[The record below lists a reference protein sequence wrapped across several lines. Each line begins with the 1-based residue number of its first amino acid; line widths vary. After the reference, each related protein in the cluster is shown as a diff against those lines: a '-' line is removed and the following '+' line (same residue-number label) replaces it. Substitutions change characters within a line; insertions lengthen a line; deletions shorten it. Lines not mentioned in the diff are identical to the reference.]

1 MNDWLKSVDSSTV
14 LLGQTIM
21 YTAYC
26 LVIISVIAWIATRLT
41 KKPGDRSIISPKL
54 FYGWVGLLVVIGV
67 SLHLTT
73 YNTIPWVKPDLEHP
87 DADVVATYNIA
98 IGDHKWDTSTGQ
110 MTPPCNQL
118 VEFKVTSTD
127 LTYGFGI
134 FRPDSTMVA
143 QMQVVPGHENNLY
156 WTFTKNGTYHIVSTE
171 YSGPLGYDPNTGM
184 NIAWPDAIVVSDCQ
198 K

>member
-1 MNDWLKSVDSSTV
+1 MNEWLKNVDSGTV

-26 LVIISVIAWIATRLT
+26 LAIISVVAWIGLRLT
-41 KKPGDRSIISPKL
+41 QEPEAPSRIGPRW
-54 FYGWVGLLVVIGV
+54 FYAWVGFLAVLGV

-73 YNTIPWVKPDLEHP
+73 YNTIPWVKPDLAQP
-87 DADVVATYNIA
+87 AAQAAATYEIT
-98 IGDHKWDTSTGQ
+98 IGDHRWDTSTGP
-110 MTPPCNQL
+110 MAPPCGEL
-118 VEFKVTSTD
+118 VRFSVTSTD

-143 QMQVVPGHENNLY
+143 QMQVVPGHANDLY
-156 WTFTKNGTYHIVSTE
+156 WTFTRNGTYHIVSTE
-171 YSGPLGYDPNTGM
+171 YSGPAGA
-184 NIAWPDAIVVSDCQ
+184 NIAWPDAIVVTDCA